1 MRTTNQARKVLLVE
15 LNEITWRF
23 IDPLCDRGKLP
34 TFDQFRRYGT
44 RGSPMATEVPPN
56 LDPWIAWTTVY
67 TGRPQEEHGVRFLE
81 QPPDSVR
88 GPRVWEIAADAG
100 RSVGVYGSIMSWP
113 PRAVRGFWVPST
125 FSPTPATFPANL
137 EPIQDLNLS
146 QTRAHT
152 PVGPGAKP
160 IGSLGRLRAAPVGV
174 EVLDR
179 GAHRVLSGP
188 FADQQASP
196 LGKGELAAL
205 GESRFLRAPLSRTST

>member
-1 MRTTNQARKVLLVE
+1 MTDSAVRPPFLEPATQAAVVRQSNGATNPMHTKKQARKVLLVE

-23 IDPLCDRGKLP
+23 IDPLCQRGKLP
-34 TFDQFRRYGT
+34 TFSEFVRFGT
-44 RGSPMATEVPPN
+44 RGSPTATEVPPH

-81 QPPDSVR
+81 QPPETVQ

-113 PRAVRGFWVPST
+113 PRDVQGFWVPST
-125 FSPTPATFPANL
+125 FSPSPATFPTEL

-152 PVGPGAKP
+152 PVGPD
-160 IGSLGRLRAAPVGV
+160 SEVLRAC
-174 EVLDR
+174 
-179 GAHRVLSGP
+179 S
-188 FADQQASP
+188 ADCSNCA
-196 LGKGELAAL
+196 GWA
-205 GESRFLRAPLSRTST
+205 